1 MERGSKRIHNSRDP
15 KYAKILLTG
24 GTGQVGRELQ
34 STLRSLGN
42 IWTPSR
48 GEFDLAKP
56 QSLRDKV
63 QSFRPD
69 LIINSAAFTD
79 VDKIEEETALAHAVN
94 GEAPKV
100 LAEEAHKLNI
110 PLIHYSTDYVFD
122 GVKAE
127 PYTEDDIPNPIN
139 VYGETKLAGERALQ
153 ATHDRYL
160 ILRTSWVFSNKGRN
174 FLTTMLRLF
183 QEREEIS
190 VVEDQL
196 GAPTSALFLAEAT
209 AQILGHLRAKDESE
223 DRWGL
228 YHLTPSGRTSWHGF
242 AQEILKRAIE
252 HKQLCNQLMIK
263 EIRPIPTAAYP
274 TPARRPKNSS
284 LDTTKLVREFQIE
297 LPKWEKGLL

>member
-1 MERGSKRIHNSRDP
+1 MESVSKRTHKSRDP
-15 KYAKILLTG
+15 KYTKILLTG

-42 IWTPSR
+42 LWAPSR
-48 GEFDLAKP
+48 DEFDLAKP

-63 QSFRPD
+63 QSYRPD

-79 VDKIEEETALAHAVN
+79 VDKIESEPALAQAVN
-94 GEAPKV
+94 AEALEV

-122 GVKAE
+122 GAKAE
-127 PYTEDDIPNPIN
+127 PYTEEDIPNPIN
-139 VYGETKLAGERALQ
+139 VYGNTKLAGERALQ
-153 ATHDRYL
+153 ANHDRYL

-209 AQILGHLRAKDESE
+209 AQILGHLRTKDESE
-223 DRWGL
+223 NRWGL

-242 AQEILKRAIE
+242 AQEILKRAID
-252 HKQLCNQLMIK
+252 HKQLMIK
-263 EIRPIPTAAYP
+263 EIHPIPTSAYP

-284 LDTTKLVREFQIE
+284 LDTSKLVREFQIE
-297 LPKWEKGLL
+297 LPRWERGLL

>member
-1 MERGSKRIHNSRDP
+1 MKSVSKRTHKSRDP

-34 STLRSLGN
+34 STLRSLGDV
-42 IWTPSR
+42 WAPSR
-48 GEFDLAKP
+48 DEFDLAKT

-63 QSFRPD
+63 QCFRPD
-69 LIINSAAFTD
+69 LIINSAASTD
-79 VDKIEEETALAHAVN
+79 VDKIESEPTLAHIVN

-100 LAEEAHKLNI
+100 LAEEAYNLNI

-122 GVKAE
+122 GAKSE

-139 VYGETKLAGERALQ
+139 VYGNTKLAGERALQ
-153 ATHDRYL
+153 ETCDQYL
-160 ILRTSWVFSNKGRN
+160 ILRTSWVFSRRGRN

-196 GAPTSALFLAEAT
+196 GAPTSASFLAEAT
-209 AQILGHLRAKDESE
+209 AQILGDLRTRDESE

-228 YHLTPSGRTSWHGF
+228 YHLTPRGQTSWYGF
-242 AQEILKRAIE
+242 AQEILKKEIE
-252 HKQLCNQLMIK
+252 RKQLCNQLMIK
-263 EIRPIPTAAYP
+263 EIHPIPTSAYP
-274 TPARRPKNSS
+274 TPAGRPKNSS
-284 LDTTKLVREFQIE
+284 LDTSKLVKEFQIE
-297 LPKWEKGLL
+297 LPRWERGLL

>member
-1 MERGSKRIHNSRDP
+1 MESVSKRTHKSRDP
-15 KYAKILLTG
+15 KYTKILLTG

-42 IWTPSR
+42 LWTPSR
-48 GEFDLAKP
+48 DEFDLAKP

-63 QSFRPD
+63 QSYRPD

-79 VDKIEEETALAHAVN
+79 VDKIELEPALAHVVN
-94 GEAPKV
+94 AEALEV

-122 GVKAE
+122 GAKAE
-127 PYTEDDIPNPIN
+127 PYTEEDIPNPIN
-139 VYGETKLAGERALQ
+139 VYGNTKLAGERALQ
-153 ATHDRYL
+153 ANHDRYL

-209 AQILGHLRAKDESE
+209 AQILGHLRTKDESE
-223 DRWGL
+223 NRWGL

-242 AQEILKRAIE
+242 AQEILKRAID

-263 EIRPIPTAAYP
+263 EIHPIPTSAYP

-284 LDTTKLVREFQIE
+284 LDTSKLVREFQIE
-297 LPKWEKGLL
+297 LPRWERGLL

>member
-1 MERGSKRIHNSRDP
+1 MESVSKRTHKSRDP
-15 KYAKILLTG
+15 KYTKILLTG

-42 IWTPSR
+42 LWTPSR
-48 GEFDLAKP
+48 DEFDLAKP

-63 QSFRPD
+63 QSYRPD

-79 VDKIEEETALAHAVN
+79 VDKIELEPALAHVVN
-94 GEAPKV
+94 AEALEV

-122 GVKAE
+122 GAKAE
-127 PYTEDDIPNPIN
+127 PYTEEDIPNPIN
-139 VYGETKLAGERALQ
+139 VYGNTKLAGERALQ
-153 ATHDRYL
+153 ANHDRYL

-209 AQILGHLRAKDESE
+209 AQILGHLRTKDESE
-223 DRWGL
+223 NRWGV

-242 AQEILKRAIE
+242 AQEILKRAID
-252 HKQLCNQLMIK
+252 HKQLMIK
-263 EIRPIPTAAYP
+263 EIHPIPTSAYP

-284 LDTTKLVREFQIE
+284 LDTSKLVREFQIE
-297 LPKWEKGLL
+297 LPRWERGLL